1 MSAVKRSS
9 TQRAAVLVSRDK
21 CKIAIR
27 PAIHTRG
34 RSLVKKVDPL
44 RLDDARRAA
53 VMALPQE
60 EDDRIDQ
67 QFEQSRGDQTADHW
81 VAMRFIT
88 SAPVCVTGDHIIGSK
103 PKRIAQTV
111 MIFGRMRWTAPS

>member
-9 TQRAAVLVSRDK
+9 TQRAAALVSRDK

-67 QFEQSRGDQTADHW
+67 QFEQSRGDHTADHW
-81 VAMRFIT
+81 
-88 SAPVCVTGDHIIGSK
+88 GSNALHYIRSRLRHRR
-103 PKRIAQTV
+103 PHDWQ
-111 MIFGRMRWTAPS
+111 